1 MHDLMHGIGPPPGSP
16 IFHQQLAKARGRWRK
31 NCFRIFTTE
40 GKMTTLPAQGDFGS
54 VNNPLQPP
62 LLAGGN
68 VSFTPLD
75 QHIVQK

>member
-1 MHDLMHGIGPPPGSP
+1 
-16 IFHQQLAKARGRWRK
+16 
-31 NCFRIFTTE
+31 
-40 GKMTTLPAQGDFGS
+40 MTTLPAQGDFGS